1 MRNSVLKLTAL
12 IVAAVLSLALVGGAS
27 AKDRVTLND
36 GTVVEGVIK
45 QDLDGNIW
53 MVINR
58 GGVEQEVIY
67 RAREIRKIE
76 RDVASQADDTRQQ
89 TRRGAERREQP
100 RAANG
105 LGAPRAAV
113 LSLGAGGDKNMVGL
127 YITAQSIRDA
137 IPLLKEENIEIVV
150 LRINSGGGALLELQK
165 LSDVIHE
172 ELKPEFRVVAWIDD
186 AISAAAMTAHCIE
199 EIYFMSRG
207 AYGACTGWRGNLEA
221 MKGRG
226 LEEVLYMMEKI
237 SARGGYDPAIMRAM
251 QIQVPLSASIDEH
264 GRVTWY
270 QDLSGDH
277 VVNEGNRI
285 LTFTSAT
292 AEKFGFSKG
301 TADTIDELAKAMG
314 LTEVVWVGE
323 HEQGYDYPIS
333 RAERHMIRFR
343 DTVHRDQKNFA
354 QYVTLYMNSIGIAE
368 GMPREDRGPFINR
381 ARNALR
387 QMGRMVRNNPN
398 FAIFEFNMMPDTFW
412 NDWYP
417 EQEERLRN
425 LM

>member
-1 MRNSVLKLTAL
+1 MRNGVFNLTAMV
-12 IVAAVLSLALVGGAS
+12 IAAVLSLALAGGAW
-27 AKDRVTLND
+27 AQDRVTLSD

-45 QDLDGNIW
+45 QELDGYIW
-53 MVINR
+53 MVVKR
-58 GGVEQEVIY
+58 GGVADEVVY
-67 RAREIRKIE
+67 RASEIEKIE
-76 RDVASQADDTRQQ
+76 RDVASQSQTEDRN
-89 TRRGAERREQP
+89 TRRDRRGDDRARSTGA
-100 RAANG
+100 

-113 LSLGAGGDKNMVGL
+113 ISLGEGGDKNMVGI
-127 YITAQSIRDA
+127 YMTAQSIRDI
-137 IPLLKEENIEIVV
+137 IPLLKEEKIEIVV
-150 LRINSGGGALLELQK
+150 LRINSGGGALLEIQK

-172 ELKPEFRVVAWIDD
+172 ELKPEFRVVAWIED
-186 AISAAAMTAHCIE
+186 AISAAAMTAHCVE

-221 MKGRG
+221 VKGRL
-226 LEEVLYMMEKI
+226 LEEVLYMMERI
-237 SARGGYDPAIMRAM
+237 SARGGYDPAIMRSM
-251 QIQVPLSASIDEH
+251 QIQEPLSASIDEN

-285 LTFTSAT
+285 LTLTSAT

-301 TADTIDELAKAMG
+301 TADTLDELAKAMG
-314 LTEVVWVGE
+314 LAEVVWVGE
-323 HEQGYDYPIS
+323 HEPGYDYPIS

-343 DTVHRDQKNFA
+343 DTVHRDEKNLG
-354 QYVTLYMNSIGIAE
+354 QYWTLYNNSLQIAQ
-368 GMPREDRGPFINR
+368 GRPREERGPFINR

-398 FAIFEFNMMPDTFW
+398 FAIFQFNMMPETFW
-412 NDWYP
+412 DEWYP
-417 EQEERLRN
+417 EQEELLRS